1 MADSRR
7 SPGLPSRLAALR
19 ILKRVR
25 GGTPFDVALDRELG
39 GLGDADRRLA
49 HELAAGVLRTEGSL
63 DARLAP
69 LVPRGWAQVKP
80 ALRDVLRI
88 GAYQLTQ
95 LARVPAHAAVSTSVE
110 AAAEVG
116 GKKAGGFVN
125 AVLRKV
131 ADSAGEPI
139 ASGAGRPR
147 NDGDGGRDRDDGDA
161 AAELAR
167 DHSHPEW
174 LVARW
179 VERFGA
185 AETER
190 LLRWNNSRPPLVL
203 QGAREPLEAVTER
216 LARAGRRADPAP
228 YGAGVVTD
236 RGRPSELPGDTSGAF
251 VVQDP
256 AQALLAWFADVP
268 PEAVVY
274 DACAAPGGKTVSL
287 GRGVRGVVAADVST
301 SRVARLAENLRRAG
315 SGREYAVVADAR
327 QAPIRPT
334 DAVLL
339 DAPCLGTGT
348 FARHPDA
355 RGRVTAAALA
365 ELAEAQRELLEA
377 AAGSVRPG
385 GLLIYATCSLEP
397 EENEVQVDRFLE
409 QYSEFRREPPRD
421 FPAALL
427 SPKGDLLIL
436 PQRHGMDGAFAARL
450 RRAA

>member
-1 MADSRR
+1 MEQLAGLAPRR
-7 SPGLPSRLAALR
+7 AALG
-19 ILKRVR
+19 ILRRVR
-25 GGTPFDVALDRELG
+25 AGTPFDVALDRELG
-39 GLGDADRRLA
+39 GLEGADRRLA

-80 ALRDVLRI
+80 VLRDVLRL
-88 GAYQLTQ
+88 GAYQLSE
-95 LARVPAHAAVSTSVE
+95 LERVPAHAAVSTSVE
-110 AAAEVG
+110 AASELG

-131 ADSAGEPI
+131 AAGTAGTAGTAETAGGAVAGGGRARTAGEL
-139 ASGAGRPR
+139 AGAY
-147 NDGDGGRDRDDGDA
+147 
-161 AAELAR
+161 
-167 DHSHPEW
+167 SHPEW

-179 VERFGA
+179 LERFGA
-185 AETER
+185 DETER

-203 QGAREPLEAVTER
+203 QGAREPLEEVARR
-216 LARAGRRADPAP
+216 LAQAGLRADPAP

-236 RGRPSELPGDTSGAF
+236 RGRPRDLPGYAEGAF

-256 AQALLAWFADVP
+256 AQALLAWFADLP
-268 PEAVVY
+268 SDAVVY
-274 DACAAPGGKTVSL
+274 DACAAPGGKSVAL
-287 GRGVRGVVAADVST
+287 GRAVRGVVAADVSAT
-301 SRVARLAENLRRAG
+301 RVSRLAENLRRAG
-315 SGREYAVVADAR
+315 SGREYAIVADAR
-327 QAPIRPT
+327 CSPIRPT

-355 RGRVTAAALA
+355 RGRVTEDALA
-365 ELAEAQRELLEA
+365 ELAAAQRELLES

-397 EENEVQVDRFLE
+397 EENEAQVDGFLE
-409 QYSEFRREPPRD
+409 AHPQFRRDPPRD
-421 FPAALL
+421 FPKGLL
-427 SPKGDLLIL
+427 SPKGDLLVL

-450 RRAA
+450 RRAEA